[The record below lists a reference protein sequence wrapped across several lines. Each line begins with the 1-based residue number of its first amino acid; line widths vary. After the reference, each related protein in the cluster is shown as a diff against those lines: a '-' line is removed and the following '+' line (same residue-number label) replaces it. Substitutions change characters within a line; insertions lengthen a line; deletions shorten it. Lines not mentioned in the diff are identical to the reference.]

1 MNIAKLT
8 SSEEIR
14 TCLLFL
20 RIARSRISQSHT
32 EHEAMFQD
40 QQEYQPELW
49 ESPYEAS
56 RAGSPLD
63 EIMGQQT
70 PMPAFQPEAAWG
82 SSNGE
87 YPGETFGEYPGETFG
102 EYSGEAFGEYP
113 SETAGEY
120 PGETFGEYPG
130 ETFGEYSGEAFGE
143 YPSETAG
150 EYPGETFGEYPGETF
165 GEYPGEYE
173 AEYEESMSEDEELAL
188 AAELMDVRSEGE
200 MEQFLG
206 KLFRKVASGTTNF
219 LRSPAGQM
227 LGNVLRQVASK
238 YVIPMGASAIGGLVG
253 GPPGAMIGS
262 QLAGPAAQALG
273 LEVGGLSEDEAQF
286 SIGRQF
292 IRLAYDAAR
301 RAAAANPQLDPNQ
314 IVRFAVTQ
322 AARRYAPGLLSTA
335 APAVPVTAI
344 AGSSRGVWVR
354 RGRTIVLFGV

>member
-1 MNIAKLT
+1 
-8 SSEEIR
+8 
-14 TCLLFL
+14 
-20 RIARSRISQSHT
+20 
-32 EHEAMFQD
+32 MFQD
-40 QQEYQPELW
+40 HQEYQPELW
-49 ESPYEAS
+49 ENPYESS

-87 YPGETFGEYPGETFG
+87 YPGETFGEYPGET
-102 EYSGEAFGEYP
+102 EA
-113 SETAGEY
+113 EY

-130 ETFGEYSGEAFGE
+130 ETEA
-143 YPSETAG
+143 
-150 EYPGETFGEYPGETF
+150 EYPGETEAEYPGETV
-165 GEYPGEYE
+165 GEFPGEYQE
-173 AEYEESMSEDEELAL
+173 AMSEDEELAL
-188 AAELMDVRSEGE
+188 AAELMDVRSEEE

-206 KLFRKVASGTTNF
+206 KLFRKVASGATNF
-219 LRSPAGQM
+219 LRSPAGQR

-238 YVIPMGASAIGGLVG
+238 YVFPMGASAIGGLVG
-253 GPPGAMIGS
+253 GPPGAMIGG
-262 QLAGPAAQALG
+262 QLAGPAAQAMG

-322 AARRYAPGLLSTA
+322 AARRFAPGLLSTA
-335 APAVPVTAI
+335 APPVPVTSI
-344 AGSSRGVWVR
+344 AGSSRGVWIR